1 MLTFLEFFKITLRR
15 PIIPLSLFLEYYND
29 KIILEILNHI
39 KIVALSVPISIFVSV
54 SLGFYISS
62 RPNIAKYV
70 INVASIMMTIPSLA
84 LYGVMVVLF
93 APFKL
98 GLGIVPSIS
107 AITIYSLLPITRN
120 TYLALNQVKPGMIEA
135 ARGIGMSKN
144 QILWKIKIPLSIPV
158 IMSGIRIAIVM
169 GVSVATYASLIAAGG
184 LGYFIFAGIG
194 RANLTMVL
202 VGAVLISA
210 LGIGINFLL
219 LKVEDWITPKGLKV
233 KQ

>member
-1 MLTFLEFFKITLRR
+1 
-15 PIIPLSLFLEYYND
+15 
-29 KIILEILNHI
+29 
-39 KIVALSVPISIFVSV
+39 
-54 SLGFYISS
+54 LGFYISS
-62 RPNIAKYV
+62 RPKIAKYI
-70 INVASIMMTIPSLA
+70 INVTSIMMTIPSLA
-84 LYGVMVVLF
+84 LFGVMVVIF

-98 GLGIVPSIS
+98 GLGIVPAVS

-144 QILWKIKIPLSIPV
+144 QILWKIKIPLSVPV

-202 VGAVLISA
+202 VGAILISA
-210 LGIGINFLL
+210 LGIGINFFL
-219 LKVEDWITPKGLKV
+219 LKVEDWITPKGLKL
-233 KQ
+233 KS

>member
-1 MLTFLEFFKITLRR
+1 MLE
-15 PIIPLSLFLEYYND
+15 LF
-29 KIILEILNHI
+29 NHI
-39 KIVALSVPISIFVSV
+39 KIVAISIPISILVSV

-62 RPNIAKYV
+62 RPKIAKYI
-70 INVASIMMTIPSLA
+70 INVTSIMMTIPSLA
-84 LYGVMVVLF
+84 LFGVMVVIF

-98 GLGIVPSIS
+98 GLGIVPAVS

-135 ARGIGMSKN
+135 ARGIGMSNK
-144 QILWKIKIPLSIPV
+144 QILWKIKIPLSVPI

-202 VGAVLISA
+202 VGAILISA
-210 LGIGINFLL
+210 LGIGINFFL

-233 KQ
+233 KS

>member
-1 MLTFLEFFKITLRR
+1 
-15 PIIPLSLFLEYYND
+15 
-29 KIILEILNHI
+29 
-39 KIVALSVPISIFVSV
+39 
-54 SLGFYISS
+54 LGFYISS

-84 LYGVMVVLF
+84 LYGIMVVLF
-93 APFKL
+93 APYKL
-98 GLGIVPSIS
+98 GLGIVPAIS

-120 TYLALNQVKPGMIEA
+120 TSLALNQVKPEVIEA

-169 GVSVATYASLIAAGG
+169 GISVATYASLIAAGG

-194 RANLTMVL
+194 RANFTMVS
-202 VGAVLISA
+202 VGAILISA
-210 LGIGINFLL
+210 LGIGMNYFL

-233 KQ
+233 KN

>member
-1 MLTFLEFFKITLRR
+1 MLRR
-15 PIIPLSLFLEYYND
+15 LIIPFSLFLKYYQD
-29 KIILEILNHI
+29 KIFLEILNHI
-39 KIVALSVPISIFVSV
+39 KIVAISIPISILVSV

-84 LYGVMVVLF
+84 LYGIMVALL
-93 APFKL
+93 APFKM
-98 GLGIVPSIS
+98 GLGIVPAIS

-120 TYLALNQVKPGMIEA
+120 TSLALNQVKPGIIEA
-135 ARGIGMSKN
+135 ARGIGMSRN

-169 GVSVATYASLIAAGG
+169 GISVATYASLIAAGG

-194 RANLTMVL
+194 RANFTMVS
-202 VGAVLISA
+202 VGAILISA
-210 LGIGINFLL
+210 LGIGMNYFL

-233 KQ
+233 KN

>member
-1 MLTFLEFFKITLRR
+1 L
-15 PIIPLSLFLEYYND
+15 LFLEYYHT
-29 KIILEILNHI
+29 KIIQEIFNHI
-39 KIVALSVPISIFVSV
+39 KIVAISIPISVIVSV
-54 SLGFYISS
+54 FLGFYISS
-62 RPNIAKYV
+62 RPKIAKYV
-70 INVASIMMTIPSLA
+70 INIASIMMTIPSLA
-84 LYGVMVVLF
+84 LFGVMVVIF

-98 GLGIVPSIS
+98 GLGIVPAVS

-135 ARGIGMSKN
+135 ARGIGMSRN
-144 QILWKIKIPLSIPV
+144 QILWKIKIPLSVPV

-202 VGAVLISA
+202 VGAILISA
-210 LGIGINFLL
+210 LGIGVNFFL

-233 KQ
+233 KS

>member
-1 MLTFLEFFKITLRR
+1 
-15 PIIPLSLFLEYYND
+15 
-29 KIILEILNHI
+29 
-39 KIVALSVPISIFVSV
+39 
-54 SLGFYISS
+54 
-62 RPNIAKYV
+62 
-70 INVASIMMTIPSLA
+70 MMTIPSLA
-84 LYGVMVVLF
+84 LYGVMVVLL

-194 RANLTMVL
+194 RANFTMVS
-202 VGAVLISA
+202 VGAILISA
-210 LGIGINFLL
+210 LGIGVNYFL

-233 KQ
+233 KN

>member
-1 MLTFLEFFKITLRR
+1 M
-15 PIIPLSLFLEYYND
+15 
-29 KIILEILNHI
+29 
-39 KIVALSVPISIFVSV
+39 SV

-70 INVASIMMTIPSLA
+70 INIAGVMMTIPSLA
-84 LYGVMVVLF
+84 LYGVMVVLL
-93 APFKL
+93 APVKL
-98 GLGIVPSIS
+98 GLGIVPTIS

-120 TYLALNQVKPGMIEA
+120 TYLALNQVKPGTIDA

-144 QILWKIKIPLSIPV
+144 QILWKIKVPLSIPV

-169 GVSVATYASLIAAGG
+169 GVSVTTYASLIAAGG

-194 RANLTMVL
+194 RTNLTMVL

-219 LKVEDWITPKGLKV
+219 LKVEDWITPRGLKV
-233 KQ
+233 KR

>member
-1 MLTFLEFFKITLRR
+1 M
-15 PIIPLSLFLEYYND
+15 PILLFLEYYHT
-29 KIILEILNHI
+29 KIIQEIFNHI
-39 KIVALSVPISIFVSV
+39 KIVAISIPISVIVSV
-54 SLGFYISS
+54 FLGFYISS
-62 RPNIAKYV
+62 RPKIAKYV
-70 INVASIMMTIPSLA
+70 INIASIMMTVPSLA
-84 LYGVMVVLF
+84 LFGIMVVIF

-98 GLGIVPSIS
+98 GLGIVPAVS

-135 ARGIGMSKN
+135 ARGIGMSNK
-144 QILWKIKIPLSIPV
+144 QILWKIKIPLSVPV

-202 VGAVLISA
+202 LGAILISA
-210 LGIGINFLL
+210 LGIGINFFL

-233 KQ
+233 KS

>member
-1 MLTFLEFFKITLRR
+1 MSI
-15 PIIPLSLFLEYYND
+15 
-29 KIILEILNHI
+29 
-39 KIVALSVPISIFVSV
+39 PISILVSV

-70 INVASIMMTIPSLA
+70 INAASIMMTIPSLA
-84 LYGVMVVLF
+84 LYGLMVVLL
-93 APFKL
+93 APFKI
-98 GLGIVPSIS
+98 GLGIVPTIS
-107 AITIYSLLPITRN
+107 AITLYSLLPITRN

-135 ARGIGMSKN
+135 ARGIGMSRN

-169 GVSVATYASLIAAGG
+169 AVSITAYASLIAAGG

-194 RANLTMVL
+194 RANFTMVL
-202 VGAVLISA
+202 VGAILISA
-210 LGIGINFLL
+210 LGIGVNYFL

-233 KQ
+233 KN

>member
-1 MLTFLEFFKITLRR
+1 MSIL
-15 PIIPLSLFLEYYND
+15 LFLEYYHT
-29 KIILEILNHI
+29 KIIQEIFNHI
-39 KIVALSVPISIFVSV
+39 KIVAISIPISVIVSV
-54 SLGFYISS
+54 FLGFYISS
-62 RPNIAKYV
+62 RPKIAKYV
-70 INVASIMMTIPSLA
+70 INIASIMMTVPSLA
-84 LYGVMVVLF
+84 LFGIMVVIF

-98 GLGIVPSIS
+98 GLGIVPAVS

-135 ARGIGMSKN
+135 ARGIGMSNK
-144 QILWKIKIPLSIPV
+144 QILWKIKIPLSVPV

-202 VGAVLISA
+202 VGAILISA
-210 LGIGINFLL
+210 LGIGINFFL
-219 LKVEDWITPKGLKV
+219 LKIEDWITPKGLKV
-233 KQ
+233 KS